1 MTADCISKTS
11 VDQWATAYNLRNKVR
26 CAPGVITRLKNAEV
40 SHPKTF
46 VKALMKQSPQQEG
59 RLLFVSYVGALCIQ
73 SGYTVVQ
80 DWINQLLEP
89 SEKRVKSEPST
100 ALPSPLPQQI
110 GPPPDVAAASQ
121 ARFMNQFKSDTP
133 TYSQPSPRI
142 SQPPPYISGSNN
154 AFSNANGLFPP
165 QPAGTSFQ
173 PPPPATK
180 PPPLPPTPT
189 QNPQVSFLPLF
200 NQTASQRRLGVEYTA
215 QFFGPPHAGKWHV
228 KCLGGFLP
236 STVLLASIRNRAVST
251 DDSIAPQST
260 TSKRAKAPDRANK
273 LPRRRLLNRL
283 FTPWGGQARFVLGP
297 VSKFC
302 ERSEQLH
309 EHRLDSVPTS
319 HGHSVSLIRN
329 YIGSGLPQESAK
341 KNSYTLYGRTSPGNL
356 AFCVGAYKHK
366 STFVLTCFFMFVCPS

>member
-73 SGYTVVQ
+73 SGYNVVQ

-251 DDSIAPQST
+251 DDSIAPTVNNVEKGQGT
-260 TSKRAKAPDRANK
+260 GPSKQIAKEEAAK
-273 LPRRRLLNRL
+273 
-283 FTPWGGQARFVLGP
+283 QAFYAMGW
-297 VSKFC
+297 S
-302 ERSEQLH
+302 S
-309 EHRLDSVPTS
+309 
-319 HGHSVSLIRN
+319 
-329 YIGSGLPQESAK
+329 
-341 KNSYTLYGRTSPGNL
+341 
-356 AFCVGAYKHK
+356 
-366 STFVLTCFFMFVCPS
+366 